1 MEHMTNENEPMDE
14 QGPITGQIVE
24 GDATT
29 GADEADDG
37 TFVTEPSKL
46 LRIASMTRAML
57 EEVRASELDETGR
70 KRLLAVYGR
79 SINELRDVLSDD
91 LKEEFDSIFVP
102 LEAETPTESELR
114 VAQAQLVGWLEGL
127 FHGIQASLWSQ
138 QMSAQAQ
145 LEQMRRRRALEAPS
159 EEDHSGLYL

>member
-1 MEHMTNENEPMDE
+1 MDTTQEPEE
-14 QGPITGQIVE
+14 QTEDREPIE
-24 GDATT
+24 GHVL
-29 GADEADDG
+29 DDGSEDSGESEG

-46 LRIASMTRAML
+46 IRIASMTRAML
-57 EEVRASELDETGR
+57 EEVRAAELDETGR

-114 VAQAQLVGWLEGL
+114 VAQAQLIGWLEGL
-127 FHGIQASLWSQ
+127 FHGIQATLWSQ

-145 LEQMRRRRALEAPS
+145 LEQMRRRRALEVPA
-159 EEDHSGLYL
+159 EEESHSGLYL